1 MTKVPDWV
9 VQTAELGEAFE
20 LCVHKDEGCGQ
31 AFDKITPGVLPFS
44 QLRLQFASA
53 HTSRSTTVTPW
64 QGTGIDLLLHIAVAG
79 AASSQA
85 SPEAGSWMRLH
96 IGLRMTQ
103 ERLVVSSVV
112 CFECL
117 RSSLNGDYARLRR
130 HPLSTFPSPVL
141 LSCSATGL
149 QYLLNA
155 GSITLS
161 SSTLGLWSKGWVPC
175 SGEAITVSQDSR
187 QQADSRVRVGFYIVF
202 GWRKICVLHS
212 AFFLLYCMPISP
224 LFLADRIMKA
234 FRLYIIFVCQL
245 FQELWPHGDR
255 TFWMYREALS

>member
-117 RSSLNGDYARLRR
+117 RFSLNGDYARLRR
-130 HPLSTFPSPVL
+130 HPHGACLWVKGTWAPGARLGTGSTVEGPGNV
-141 LSCSATGL
+141 
-149 QYLLNA
+149 
-155 GSITLS
+155 
-161 SSTLGLWSKGWVPC
+161 
-175 SGEAITVSQDSR
+175 
-187 QQADSRVRVGFYIVF
+187 
-202 GWRKICVLHS
+202 
-212 AFFLLYCMPISP
+212 M
-224 LFLADRIMKA
+224 LF
-234 FRLYIIFVCQL
+234 
-245 FQELWPHGDR
+245 H
-255 TFWMYREALS
+255 